1 MIQDY
6 VGQETIWNLTGN
18 HPYKLNNFNGIEVI
32 FRAETPRRNEEIV
45 SFFKEHLKEEE
56 IKQIVMEYRL
66 DAEAN
71 KGDWYPREIQVIN
84 CAGNTSLVRIMNMF
98 GEELNLDESYK

>member
-18 HPYKLNNFNGIEVI
+18 HPYKLNNFNGVELI
-32 FRAETPRRNEEIV
+32 FRAETPRRNKEIV
-45 SFFKEHLKEEE
+45 DFFKEHLKENE

-66 DAEAN
+66 NEVGA
-71 KGDWYPREIQVIN
+71 DWYPREIQVIN

-98 GEELNLDESYK
+98 GEEVNLDEN